1 MLLAI
6 DIGNTNIVIGVIRE
20 DEILFKARIAT
31 DRLRTSD
38 QYGVE
43 IHNMLQVFNIRRE
56 DITDCIIASVVPP
69 VFNSVYTGVIKVIGK
84 QPLVVGP
91 GLKTGLNIHVDI
103 PSQVGAD
110 RIVAAVAA
118 LAEYKA
124 PLVLIDMGT
133 ATTVEVVEPE
143 NVYMGG
149 VIFPGVMV
157 SLDSLTSRAAQLPGI
172 SLDRPKNVI
181 GRNTVDCMRSGVMY
195 GTAAMLD
202 GLIDR
207 IAEELGHSSTI
218 IATGGI
224 AQFIVPLCRHPRH
237 RQRGRSLPRPEQK
250 HVSGSLLRPLCH
262 RKCCQDRHLCFG
274 NVRRAGL

>member
-172 SLDRPKNVI
+172 SLDKPRNVI
-181 GRNTVDCMRSGVMY
+181 VAYTQNVDWHVFGQHNE
-195 GTAAMLD
+195 AL
-202 GLIDR
+202 R
-207 IAEELGHSSTI
+207 I
-218 IATGGI
+218 
-224 AQFIVPLCRHPRH
+224 
-237 RQRGRSLPRPEQK
+237 
-250 HVSGSLLRPLCH
+250 HVSTHTAIGQQLARVLAQSTRFLNGNSQSRRIQHCPLLHFFDCI
-262 RKCCQDRHLCFG
+262 
-274 NVRRAGL
+274 

>member
-218 IATGGI
+218 IATGGM
-224 AQFIVPLCRHPRH
+224 AQFIVPLCRHEII
-237 RQRGRSLPRPEQK
+237 LEK
-250 HVSGSLLRPLCH
+250 ELLLKGLNVLYKKN
-262 RKCCQDRHLCFG
+262 RK
-274 NVRRAGL
+274 

>member
-224 AQFIVPLCRHPRH
+224 AQFIVPLCRHEII
-237 RQRGRSLPRPEQK
+237 LEK
-250 HVSGSLLRPLCH
+250 ELLLKGLNVLYKKN
-262 RKCCQDRHLCFG
+262 RK
-274 NVRRAGL
+274 